1 MKKTGYVVVDC
12 TGIDLLAQSKKTV
25 AGIFDQVKAA
35 YACGK
40 PIFASGCEYG
50 SGVPITPMQVMCLY
64 EGGRYCLTASILQV
78 WVDDE
83 DGVTIVSLLS

>member
-25 AGIFDQVKAA
+25 SGIFAQVKAA
-35 YACGK
+35 YESGK

-50 SGVPITPMQVMCLY
+50 SGVPITPMQVMCLAQ
-64 EGGRYCLTASILQV
+64 GGQYCLTASIIQV
-78 WVDDE
+78 WVDAD
-83 DGVTIVSLLS
+83 DGVTIVSLIT